1 MPTYSYWGKTPEQ
14 RFGRKKLFKETM
26 AAHGVAPLADF
37 AATGPAPP
45 YRPKSAHP
53 ALQNGIRRAKGF
65 LCFEIK
71 CDVLDNHRQFYPLD
85 STAREFLASI
95 DDKNYVLLRG
105 ENEIDDLPTG
115 ADIDLLI
122 ESGDIGEIIARN
134 EKKLCTRPVDI
145 YSHDGSNGFY
155 FNRAPYV
162 TPKLA
167 EALLSEKV
175 LKNGI
180 YIAAPE
186 AQFLSDQFH
195 TVFHQRRSIPKG
207 SEIIKKQD
215 LRSASTFR
223 TPGNGSPKSRPTY
236 AANIFG
242 D

>member
-1 MPTYSYWGKTPEQ
+1 M
-14 RFGRKKLFKETM
+14 
-26 AAHGVAPLADF
+26 
-37 AATGPAPP
+37 
-45 YRPKSAHP
+45 
-53 ALQNGIRRAKGF
+53 
-65 LCFEIK
+65 
-71 CDVLDNHRQFYPLD
+71 
-85 STAREFLASI
+85 
-95 DDKNYVLLRG
+95 
-105 ENEIDDLPTG
+105 
-115 ADIDLLI
+115 
-122 ESGDIGEIIARN
+122 
-134 EKKLCTRPVDI
+134 KKLCTRPVDI

-215 LRSASTFR
+215 LRSASTFER
-223 TPGNGSPKSRPTY
+223 LEMAAQNADQPMPQTY
-236 AANIFG
+236 SEIEQNLKAAEMFPEIDCSAFIV
-242 D
+242 